1 MFIEISYQIKSE
13 IGWNEGDAGPNCTSN
28 II

>member
-13 IGWNEGDAGPNCTSN
+13 IRWNEGDAIPNCTSTRV
-28 II
+28 